1 MERSN
6 EFKSRLNLL
15 IKPVLA
21 LLISGILLI
30 TSCSKDEPLTKDQNS
45 AKDKEIPNLSKEDFL
60 RQQYEYLGQETLFEL
75 QQARASTAK
84 YRQIKNAIKDGYE
97 DINVVIPQMGFHFM
111 KSTLVD
117 TTFDYRNPE
126 ILVYNMDSD
135 SNYKLVAVEY
145 AVPIELSPEAPEGFT
160 GPYDVW
166 TANEEIGL
174 WLLHAWVWFHNPDG
188 IFDPTNPNI
197 FLP

>member
-1 MERSN
+1 MN
-6 EFKSRLNLL
+6 ELKTEKSLWGKL
-15 IKPVLA
+15 PA
-21 LLISGILLI
+21 LFVVIGILVL
-30 TSCSKDEPLTKDQNS
+30 SGCSKDEPLTKDQSS

-84 YRQIKNAIKDGYE
+84 YRQIKNAVKDGYE

-145 AVPIELSPEAPEGFT
+145 AVPIALSPEAPEGFT

-174 WLLHAWVWFHNPDG
+174 WLLHAWVWYYNPDG

-197 FLP
+197 YLP